1 MMQSWKTDGKEEVAA
16 VEAEVAASEPP
27 AVDRKPRTEEAVHN
41 EFIRLVTSADPEF
54 DRITREIGDEKF
66 VTIALSKRE
75 GQLAAE
81 FCERD
86 EAMAQR
92 ATKRHAVPSPDDGNV
107 PNHAPEPVS

>member
-54 DRITREIGDEKF
+54 DRITREIG
-66 VTIALSKRE
+66 LSKRE
-75 GQLAAE
+75 EQLAAE